1 MTPSLFSFLNSLV
14 LGTLLV
20 IVPIGLAVTLVSK
33 SDQTKRVKI

>member
-20 IVPIGLAVTLVSK
+20 IVPIGIAVVLVSK
-33 SDQTKRVKI
+33 ADQVKRVKV

>member
-20 IVPIGLAVTLVSK
+20 IVPIGIAVIAVSK
-33 SDQTKRVKI
+33 ADQLKRVKV

>member
-20 IVPIGLAVTLVSK
+20 IVPIGIAVILVSK
-33 SDQTKRVKI
+33 ADQVKRVKV